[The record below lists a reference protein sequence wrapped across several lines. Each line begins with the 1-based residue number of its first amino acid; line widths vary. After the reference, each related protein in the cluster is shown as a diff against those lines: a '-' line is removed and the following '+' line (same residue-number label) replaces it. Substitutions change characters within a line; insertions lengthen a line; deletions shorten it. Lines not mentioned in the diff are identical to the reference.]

1 VPQQAAA
8 DVTTTTTEFLELQA
22 QIVAR
27 KALLTEL
34 GMSATA
40 RKVDPLLRELLH
52 KQDRFY
58 AAKIQDKIY
67 TRGVNRAHVSVLLHE
82 AVEHLMALG
91 PDRLYIDCTFG
102 RGGHAQ
108 LILSKLSQE
117 GRLKA
122 FDIDPMAVQ
131 VGQALQSGDCRFQ
144 ILHAPFGQ
152 LADAVDEPVA
162 GVLLDLGV
170 SSPQLDEPSRGFSV
184 SKRKDGPL
192 DLRMVSWAPSRIQR
206 GKTRR

>member
-1 VPQQAAA
+1 
-8 DVTTTTTEFLELQA
+8 
-22 QIVAR
+22 
-27 KALLTEL
+27 
-34 GMSATA
+34 M
-40 RKVDPLLRELLH
+40 
-52 KQDRFY
+52 
-58 AAKIQDKIY
+58 
-67 TRGVNRAHVSVLLHE
+67 LLHE

-91 PDRLYIDCTFG
+91 PQGLYIDCTFG

-108 LILSKLSQE
+108 LILSKLSPA

-131 VGQALQSGDCRFQ
+131 VGRALQSADGRFQ
-144 ILHAPFGQ
+144 MLHAPFGQ
-152 LADAVDEPVA
+152 LAEAVIEPIA

-192 DLRMVSWAPSRIQR
+192 DLRMVCEADSNVGRR
-206 GKTRR
+206 GTHRREPPALIEVD